1 MKLFDLKEAADRLGT
16 SVDHVRALIDDGR
29 LQYVNIGRGR
39 KRPRYRFTDAD
50 LNEFI
55 EANRAREE
63 APCPSSR
70 SRRVRTTNS
79 TSCSVAIGFT
89 AQRNARSAKKPKKWR
104 P

>member
-1 MKLFDLKEAADRLGT
+1 VELFDLKEAAKRLAA
-16 SVDHVRALIDDGR
+16 SVDHVRALVEDGR
-29 LQYVNIGRGR
+29 LRYINIGRGR

-63 APCPSSR
+63 APCQSSR
-70 SRRVRTTNS
+70 SRKVHTTNS
-79 TSCSVAIGFT
+79 TSYSVVIGFT
-89 AQRNARSAKKPKKWR
+89 AQRNARLAKKPKNLK